1 VSNQSPSASGQ
12 LNAVTAPHGETEYS
26 TIDLLQYA
34 RATWR
39 GRYAILG
46 FSLAGL
52 VLGGIAAY
60 NIRPKYDAVVRFLP
74 PEQKSSLSA
83 LSLVSG
89 SGSSTGQG
97 DHYLGLVKSRTVA
110 DDVIA
115 RQHLVDYFHAKKLSQ
130 ARIRLDAIS
139 KIVTDKNQFITVT
152 VRAAEPET
160 AMNIANEYVDALY
173 RLNHSI
179 ALAEAEHRWEYY
191 EAPLEEEKNKLA
203 AAEEDL
209 KRAQQQT
216 GMMFPEAQVHSGIAA
231 VIELRQSIASSEAQL
246 AALQTGTTDQ
256 NPDVV
261 RLKSEIASLNA
272 EKARLEQEAGGAQ
285 ASFTANPR
293 MPELT
298 LEIERK
304 VREVKFHETL
314 FEVLSKQYENA
325 RVDESYSPPIE
336 VVDRAVLPDQKSW
349 PPHMILMLLGL
360 LLGGLLGLTRAWLHA
375 AGIPRRIKEFLA
387 LATAESKAHG
397 HDN

>member
-1 VSNQSPSASGQ
+1 VSNESSSASGQ
-12 LNAVTAPHGETEYS
+12 PVRSQYAETEYS

-39 GRYAILG
+39 AKYAILG

-52 VLGGIAAY
+52 VLGGVAAY
-60 NIRPKYDAVVRFLP
+60 TIRPQYDAVVRFLP

-83 LSLVSG
+83 LSLVS
-89 SGSSTGQG
+89 SSATGKG

-115 RQHLVDYFHAKKLSQ
+115 RQHLVDYFHSKKPSE
-130 ARIRLDAIS
+130 ARSRLDAMS
-139 KIVTDKNQFITVT
+139 KIVTDKDQFITVT

-209 KRAQQQT
+209 KHAQQQT
-216 GMMFPEAQVHSGIAA
+216 GTIFPEAQVRSGIAG
-231 VIELRQSIASSEAQL
+231 VIELRQQIAGSEAQL
-246 AALQTGTTDQ
+246 AGLQTGTTDQ

-261 RLKSEIASLNA
+261 RLKSQIASLNA
-272 EKARLEQEAGGAQ
+272 QMARLQQEAGGAQ
-285 ASFTANPR
+285 SSFTTNPR

-304 VREVKFHETL
+304 EREVKFHETL
-314 FEVLSKQYENA
+314 FEILSKQYENA
-325 RVDESYSPPIE
+325 RVDESYSPPVE

-349 PPHMILMLLGL
+349 PPRKILMLLGL

-375 AGIPRRIKEFLA
+375 AGIPRRLKEFIA
-387 LATAESKAHG
+387 LATAESKTHG
-397 HDN
+397 HDI